1 MLNPHKSF
9 KDWLNSIEKSNL
21 QDIAFLLSSSP
32 YFHEVRDLVLKTD
45 EMLEKFWEA
54 IDSYSEPSHESVS
67 FFVSFKALFD
77 FYLKSRSNEEGW
89 TKVENQHKSMLSDPE
104 ITTDMKAHLTKMI
117 SDLPKRKKIW
127 IELFEQWETLKQ
139 YDLSDNNLENWEKS
153 RFFKNYK

>member
-1 MLNPHKSF
+1 
-9 KDWLNSIEKSNL
+9 
-21 QDIAFLLSSSP
+21 
-32 YFHEVRDLVLKTD
+32 
-45 EMLEKFWEA
+45 
-54 IDSYSEPSHESVS
+54 
-67 FFVSFKALFD
+67 
-77 FYLKSRSNEEGW
+77 
-89 TKVENQHKSMLSDPE
+89 MLSDPE